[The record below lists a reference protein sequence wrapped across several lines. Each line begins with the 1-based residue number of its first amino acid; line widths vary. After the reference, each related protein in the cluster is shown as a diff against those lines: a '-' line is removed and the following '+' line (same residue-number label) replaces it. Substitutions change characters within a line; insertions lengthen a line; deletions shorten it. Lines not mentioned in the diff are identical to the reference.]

1 MATARK
7 TKAATAPET
16 ATAAAASVENES
28 KIEATAEKTPVRRDV
43 DPHEIVVVRNGFNG
57 ILVYISPKTG
67 EKFVWDSLGAEQEME
82 IGEIRAA
89 KNSSKAFFINNWFMF
104 DEEYQW
110 VIDYIGARMYYK
122 NAIGIDNLDELF
134 SLSAEE
140 IEDRV
145 SKLSQGQRQ
154 SLIYMAREK
163 EANGEIDSRK
173 VTSALEKSLGI
184 SLTEK

>member
-1 MATARK
+1 M
-7 TKAATAPET
+7 AATRKAKAVTEPDTTKTT
-16 ATAAAASVENES
+16 ADILEQTKTES
-28 KIEATAEKTPVRRDV
+28 DEIKPAVRRDV

-57 ILVYISPKTG
+57 ILVYISKKTG
-67 EKFVWDSLGAEQEME
+67 EKFVWDSLGDEQEME
-82 IGEIRAA
+82 VGELRQA

-184 SLTEK
+184 SLTDK